1 MSLEELM
8 KNMSFTDDKVVFDKY
23 FFYNILLP
31 CFKNSIA
38 YKKLLIEIANE
49 NKNLKDKIDRGE
61 K

>member
-1 MSLEELM
+1 MSLQELM

-31 CFKNSIA
+31 CFKNAIA

-49 NKNLKDKIDRGE
+49 NKNLKDKINRGE